1 MSAWSEGYTSDVTYT
16 YGYYNE
22 LNPINLT
29 IPFLMAGL
37 APPKIENACEL
48 GFGQGISLN
57 MHSATSNIKWYGT
70 DFNPSHAF
78 FAQSLANQIGSN
90 KPVISDQGFN
100 EFCMRDD
107 LPEFDFICLHGIWS
121 WISDENR
128 HIIVDFIRRKLKFGG
143 ILYISYNT
151 LPGWMTLSP
160 VRHLLVE
167 HKRLMSSSE
176 HDSVVT
182 ARAALDYSKN
192 ILEMSPILCQVNP
205 TLMPSVTQLLEQNSN
220 YLVHEYLNQDWH
232 PMFFA
237 QLEKWLEPAKLS
249 YACSAKYLDD
259 FSGCLFTTEQVEF
272 INQIQNKSFAQ
283 TVKDYMLNKQFR
295 CDYWVKGSLALSQ
308 TEMIEQWKKLRII
321 LVVARSDIVKT
332 ISNTLTTN
340 LLDEIFDPIL
350 DILSD
355 YQIHSVADLLE
366 SLENK
371 VEINAIFTALAILFG
386 KKDIRLVQDDD
397 IIAQVKPRCNAL
409 NRYLLDKA
417 KNFGGTGE
425 IVASP
430 VTGEGFLLTELE
442 ALCILANQSK
452 LAQDK
457 WTDFIWD
464 IFKAKNRLMIKDGET
479 LTEEKENLA
488 EIEKKKNLFI
498 EKRLKI
504 FQSLGI
510 ID

>member
-128 HIIVDFIRRKLKFGG
+128 HIIVDFIRRTLKFGG

-176 HDSVVT
+176 HDSLVT
-182 ARAALDYSKN
+182 ARAAL
-192 ILEMSPILCQVNP
+192 CQVSP
-205 TLMPSVTQLLEQNSN
+205 TLMTSVTQLLEQNSN

-237 QLEKWLEPAKLS
+237 QIEKWLEPAKLS

-386 KKDIRLVQDDD
+386 KKDIRLVQEDDV
-397 IIAQVKPRCNAL
+397 IAQVKPRCDAL

-417 KNFGGTGE
+417 KNFAGTGE

-479 LTEEKENLA
+479 LTEEEENLA